1 MNPLRVNLGPRS
13 YDIAFAGEST
23 PHPHPPPQ
31 GGRGLEASRNLLPP
45 PPGRGEGWGGG
56 RLSGEPSTPHPNP
69 PPQGERGLDAFARR
83 VAPKSALAFVV
94 SDGNVRSHASAV
106 ASALSSAGFRTETA
120 TVPPGE
126 ESKSVAVAHTLYDRL
141 ADLNADRK
149 TLVVAV
155 GGGVVG
161 DLAGFVAATY
171 NRGLPLLMVPTTL
184 LAMVD
189 SSVGGKV
196 GVNHPKGKNLI
207 GSFHQP
213 AGVWVDPAYLDTL
226 PDREFRSGL
235 AEVVKYG
242 VILDPEFFAYVE
254 ANVAAI
260 LKRDPAAIR
269 HVVARSCRLKADVVE
284 QDEREETGLRAVLN
298 YGHTFAHAF
307 ETVGG
312 YGAWLHGEAVSAGMV
327 CASRL
332 AEKLGRV
339 PAGFPQRE
347 TQLLTS
353 LGLPVTPLRHW
364 LIDAMVD
371 VMRRDKKAEAGKL
384 RFVLPTRL
392 GHVELV
398 DGVPESLVREVLT
411 SA

>member
-1 MNPLRVNLGPRS
+1 MNPLRVNLGPRA
-13 YDIAFAGEST
+13 YDIAFAG
-23 PHPHPPPQ
+23 
-31 GGRGLEASRNLLPP
+31 A
-45 PPGRGEGWGGG
+45 
-56 RLSGEPSTPHPNP
+56 EPFA
-69 PPQGERGLDAFARR
+69 AFARR
-83 VAPKSALAFVV
+83 VAPTSALAFVV
-94 SDGNVRSHASAV
+94 SDEHVRSHAAAV
-106 ASALSSAGFRTETA
+106 AADLAGVGFRAETA
-120 TVPPGE
+120 TVPAGE
-126 ESKSVAVAHTLYDRL
+126 GSKTAAVAHSLYDRL
-141 ADLNADRK
+141 ADANADRK

-207 GSFHQP
+207 GAFHQP
-213 AGVWVDPAYLDTL
+213 AGVWVDPAFLDTL

-235 AEVVKYG
+235 GEVVKYG
-242 VILDPEFFAYVE
+242 VILDPEFFAFAE
-254 ANVAAI
+254 ANVGAI
-260 LKRDPAAIR
+260 LRRDPAAVLHI
-269 HVVARSCRLKADVVE
+269 VARSCQLKADVVE
-284 QDEREETGLRAVLN
+284 RDEREETGLRAVLN

-312 YGAWLHGEAVSAGMV
+312 YGAWLHGEAVAAGMV

-339 PAGFPQRE
+339 PADVTARQVE
-347 TQLLTS
+347 LLAAF
-353 LGLPVTPLRHW
+353 GLPTAPLPGW
-364 LIDAMVD
+364 PIDAMID
-371 VMRRDKKAEAGKL
+371 VMRRDKKADAGKL

-398 DGVPESLVREVLT
+398 DGVPEVLVREVL
-411 SA
+411 ANP